1 MLALLA
7 AAAILLHNAEVLTM
21 DPARPRAHAIAL
33 VDERIVGVG
42 EAADL
47 EGLLPAGARRIDLG
61 GRAVL
66 PGFNDAHVHLGL
78 GLSIADAVELHGTTR
93 AAFLAEVQQAAKR
106 LAPGAWLF
114 AISAGAL
121 PGGLD
126 TGAPLDALTKNPVFI
141 VTPFGGL
148 MNGAAVFQAELRDQV
163 PWGFVRGR
171 HVAAALDAIARS
183 RPIGELRQVA
193 RDFLA
198 EAARLGVTSVQ
209 AMSDQFADLFEG
221 LRRAGA
227 LSCRV
232 RFVPLGQV
240 FSDDFHVSLWS
251 GPAPL
256 WVRVDGWKYFHDQ
269 EAPLE
274 RRVLKQLVRRAVVAR
289 RRTVLHVHGHAPLV
303 RLLDTIEAEVG
314 SDRQL
319 AALFRVE
326 HADTV
331 SRDEARRLARLG
343 ITVCANPTLAEE
355 WKRPRL
361 YPLRTLLDAG
371 VPLCLGSDWL
381 GRKGHRRSLDPLAG
395 VRFVATRPGP
405 ERITVPEALA
415 AYTIGAARAE
425 GLEAEKGSLARGKLA
440 DLVVLSR
447 DPTRG
452 APEALGDVRVVAT
465 MAGGRW
471 VFGGF

>member
-7 AAAILLHNAEVLTM
+7 AAAILLHHADVLTM
-21 DPARPRAHAIAL
+21 DPARPRAHAVAI
-33 VDERIVGVG
+33 VDDRIVGVG
-42 EAADL
+42 EVREL
-47 EGLLPAGARRIDLG
+47 EALLPVGARHIDLG

-78 GLSIADAVELHGTTR
+78 GLSIADAVEIRGTTR
-93 AAFLAEVQQAAKR
+93 ASFLAEVQRAVAR
-106 LAPGAWLF
+106 LQPGEWLF
-114 AISAGAL
+114 AISPNAL
-121 PGGLD
+121 PAGLD
-126 TGAPLDALTKNPVFI
+126 TGAPLDAITKAPVFI

-148 MNGAAVFQAELRDQV
+148 MNGAAVFRAELRDEV

-171 HVAAALDAIARS
+171 HIAAALDAIARR
-183 RPIGELRQVA
+183 RPVGELRQVA

-221 LRRAGA
+221 LRRSGS

-232 RFVPLGQV
+232 RFVPLGQL
-240 FSDDFHVSLWS
+240 FRDDFHAPSWS

-274 RRVLKQLVRRAVVAR
+274 RRVLKQMVRRAVVAR
-289 RRTVLHVHGHAPLV
+289 RRTVVHVHGPAPLG

-314 SDRQL
+314 ADRQL
-319 AALFRVE
+319 AGLFRVE

-331 SRDEARRLARLG
+331 SREEARRLARLG
-343 ITVCANPTLAEE
+343 ITVCANPTLAAE
-355 WKRPRL
+355 WQRPRL

-381 GRKGHRRSLDPLAG
+381 GRRTHRRSLDPLAG
-395 VRFVATRPGP
+395 VRFVASRPGP
-405 ERITVPEALA
+405 ERITVGEALS
-415 AYTIGAARAE
+415 AYTLGSARAE
-425 GLEAEKGSLARGKLA
+425 GLEAEKGSLHRGKLA

-452 APEALGDVRVVAT
+452 APETLADVRVIAT
-465 MAGGRW
+465 MVGGRW
-471 VFGGF
+471 VYGGF

>member
-7 AAAILLHNAEVLTM
+7 AAAVLLHNADVLTM
-21 DPARPRAHAIAL
+21 DPARPRARAVAI
-33 VDERIVGVG
+33 VDDRIVGVG
-42 EAADL
+42 EARDL
-47 EGLLPAGARRIDLG
+47 EPLLPTGARRIDLG
-61 GRAVL
+61 GRALL

-78 GLSIADAVELHGTTR
+78 GLSIADAVELRGTTK
-93 AAFLAEVQQAAKR
+93 AAFLAEVQRAVAR
-106 LAPGAWLF
+106 LKPGEWLF
-114 AISAGAL
+114 AISPNAL
-121 PGGLD
+121 PDGLE
-126 TGAPLDALTKNPVFI
+126 TGAPLDAITRTPVFI

-148 MNGAAVFQAELRDQV
+148 MNGAAVFAAELRDEV

-171 HVAAALDAIARS
+171 HVAAALDAIARR

-193 RDFLA
+193 REFLA

-232 RFVPLGQV
+232 RFVPLGQL
-240 FSDDFHVSLWS
+240 FRDDYHATFWS

-274 RRVLKQLVRRAVVAR
+274 RRVLKQMVRRAVVAR
-289 RRTVLHVHGHAPLV
+289 RRTVVHVHGQAPLV
-303 RLLDTIEAEVG
+303 RLLDTIEAEAG
-314 SDRQL
+314 NDRSL
-319 AALFRVE
+319 ASLFRVE

-331 SRDEARRLARLG
+331 SREEARRLARLG
-343 ITVCANPTLAEE
+343 ITVCSNPTLADE
-355 WKRPRL
+355 WKRQRL

-371 VPLCLGSDWL
+371 VSLCLGSDWL

-405 ERITVPEALA
+405 ERITVGEALS
-415 AYTIGAARAE
+415 AYTLGAARAE
-425 GLEAEKGSLARGKLA
+425 GLEAEKGSITRGKLA

-452 APEALGDVRVVAT
+452 PAEAMADVRVIAT
-465 MAGGRW
+465 MVGGRW
-471 VFGGF
+471 VFGGL